1 MFYMEPLDPER
12 ERMRLLELYSSMP
25 DEQLTELAEEEE
37 SLTDTARLALKQ
49 VMERRDI
56 RIDHAEEDLSEE
68 IDGEFVTIRE
78 ITFPGEVIVVQ
89 GVLESA
95 GIQSRLVNVLNL
107 PLNSLTLEYSCP
119 TRVQVRKEDAES
131 AFEILDAAL
140 PIEQED

>member
-140 PIEQED
+140 TIEQED